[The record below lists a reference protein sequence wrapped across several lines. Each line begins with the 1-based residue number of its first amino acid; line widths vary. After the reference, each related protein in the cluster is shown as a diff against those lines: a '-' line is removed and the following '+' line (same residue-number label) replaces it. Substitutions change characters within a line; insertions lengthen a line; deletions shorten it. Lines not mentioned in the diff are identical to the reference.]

1 MNVLRT
7 WGNLTENKMTKRKTK
22 IAVAILMLYPIFLS
36 AGQLGRP
43 QGLKAEQ
50 SGDSYSVT
58 ASWNKNVEPDMH
70 HYTVYRG
77 TRSRGYSMIVRV
89 NHPDTSVVIGGM
101 IANVT
106 YFFAVTA
113 SDTAGNESAFSDEVQ
128 FVINDT
134 TVFNPGISDGFDY
147 FDMGTWEFGTNAAN
161 ISTIESGILALRSN
175 AKEAGWVHTV
185 NRFALRNCVME
196 VYFAKTGGSCDVGFS
211 PTVRNESIDGI
222 LSEPDMIRVYIAYTS
237 QDGRGIYLQEKKAG
251 VVTANELLIA
261 DTRFKTS
268 PVALRL
274 TFSES
279 SIDIS
284 YAFDNEFFPVLT
296 RDLAD
301 IYRHGSYIEL
311 SSYYTISW
319 EDAHVDSFAL
329 YRTAV
334 EPNKFDLTKDG
345 IVDIFDWIFLLRHIG
360 TNSVSPDYKSDLDLN
375 GDGWID
381 GMDKALF
388 AKLSGFI

>member
-1 MNVLRT
+1 MA
-7 WGNLTENKMTKRKTK
+7 KKKFK
-22 IAVAILMLYPIFLS
+22 IAVVIFMLYPIFLS
-36 AGQLGRP
+36 ANELGRP

-50 SGDSYSVT
+50 GGDTYSVT
-58 ASWNKNVEPDMH
+58 ASWSKNVELDMH

-77 TRSRGYSMIVRV
+77 TRSREYSMTVRV
-89 NHPDTSVVIGGM
+89 NHPDTSAVIGGM

-113 SDTAGNESAFSDEVQ
+113 IDTAGNESAFSDEVQ

-134 TVFNPGISDGFDY
+134 TAFNPEIADGFDY

-161 ISTIESGILALRSN
+161 VSTIENGILTLRSN

-196 VYFAKTGGSCDVGFS
+196 VYFSKTGGSCNVGFS
-211 PTVRNESIDGI
+211 PTVRSESVDGI
-222 LSEPDMIRVYIAYTS
+222 LSEPDMIRIYIAYTS
-237 QDGRGIYLQEKKAG
+237 QDGRGIYLQEKKAD
-251 VVTANELLIA
+251 VMVEDALLIA

-279 SIDIS
+279 GMDIS
-284 YAFDNEFFPVLT
+284 YSFDNEFFPVLT

-301 IYRHGSYIEL
+301 IYRHGSFIEL
-311 SSYYTISW
+311 SSYYTVSW
-319 EDAHVDSFAL
+319 EEAHVDSFAL
-329 YRTAV
+329 RQKEV
-334 EPNKFDLTKDG
+334 EPNKFDFTKDG

-360 TNSVSPDYKSDLDLN
+360 TNSVSPDYRPELDLN
-375 GDGWID
+375 EDGWID

-388 AKLSGFI
+388 ARSSGFI